1 MTLLVRALALAGA
14 LLAFPLAAAVPPNVE
29 HVETYRGVSQYRLK
43 SNGMTILLA
52 RDTTS
57 PVFTFMV
64 VYHVGS
70 RNEAPGNT
78 GSAHLLEH
86 MIFNKSTENFGRAKG
101 HKTFQEVL
109 FAAGADYVST
119 NMTTWYDRMNGF
131 STLPADKLDLAMK
144 IEADRLGRGLILESE
159 RQSEM
164 SVVRN
169 EYEIGENNAGQALYK
184 ATVAAAIQAHPYHWN
199 TIGYRSDIE
208 GVTTEKLR
216 EHYRTFFWPNNA
228 EAILV
233 GDFEPD
239 KALATFDREF
249 GAFPRSTHEIPK
261 VITVEPPQQGER
273 RVVVRRP
280 GTLNLEM
287 LAYMRPAA
295 EHPDFMATE
304 VLGKILAEGVNSRL
318 HQALVETGLATSV
331 SALNFEL
338 RDPFPLILSVTLAPG
353 KGHREVEDATKA
365 ALARVLQDGVSNEE
379 LRRAQQQIE
388 VATTRSRDGTYNF
401 ASSLGEAVASTNWKW
416 FLNYVDV
423 AKRVT
428 AADVQ
433 RVAAYLAPENAT
445 VGWFIPGAAPTA
457 TELRSTA
464 TTAAVQTVSTE
475 SPPPAAKAGEHK
487 TFAQRTVR
495 KVLSNGLTLDVIE
508 NHSVPTVAIRGLV
521 FAGENAAPPEQRALP
536 ALAARMLW
544 RGTSSRTKEDI
555 AKVLDDVGAQRGYDA
570 RLGETSV
577 EASGLAR
584 DLELI
589 LGILAEEM
597 RSPAFRADELPKA
610 KDELENEY
618 RNAADQTSA
627 RAVQRLAQMVYSPQ
641 HPYYNAGFEA
651 KLASLRSISPED
663 LAKFHRAHFNG
674 AGTILAIS
682 GDVEAARVVALVE
695 KLFGSLPR
703 GERPALASLPRAVP
717 TDHPSR
723 ETVTLRGK
731 ANMNI
736 VMGSASGLRRTDP
749 DYDAALIAN
758 AALGQSAVSSRLGN
772 RVRDAE
778 GLSYSLYSR
787 FTSSEELDGLWLVN
801 VNVAPQNLAKAMRS
815 TRDELEKFAR
825 EGITD
830 AEVEVQK
837 SYFAGYFQVQLGSN
851 AGIANALV
859 NAERY
864 GFGPSYLDTYPAR
877 MRAVTTAQANA
888 AMRRHFVPDRLNLIV
903 AGDLDNL
910 PD

>member
-1 MTLLVRALALAGA
+1 
-14 LLAFPLAAAVPPNVE
+14 
-29 HVETYRGVSQYRLK
+29 
-43 SNGMTILLA
+43 
-52 RDTTS
+52 
-57 PVFTFMV
+57 
-64 VYHVGS
+64 
-70 RNEAPGNT
+70 
-78 GSAHLLEH
+78 
-86 MIFNKSTENFGRAKG
+86 
-101 HKTFQEVL
+101 
-109 FAAGADYVST
+109 
-119 NMTTWYDRMNGF
+119 MNGY
-131 STLPADKLDLAMK
+131 STLPADKLELAMK
-144 IEADRLGRGLILESE
+144 IEADRLGRGLILDSE

-169 EYEIGENNAGQALYK
+169 EYEIGENNATQALYK
-184 ATVAAAIQAHPYHWN
+184 ATVAAAIQAHPYHWS

-233 GDFEPD
+233 GDFDVD

-249 GAFPRSTHEIPK
+249 GAFPRSPHEIPK

-318 HQALVETGLATSV
+318 HQALIETGLATSV

-353 KGHREVEDATKA
+353 KGHREVEDAAKA
-365 ALARVLQDGVSNEE
+365 ALVRVVQEGVTNEE
-379 LRRAQQQIE
+379 VRRAQQQIE

-416 FLNYVDV
+416 FLNYVDI

-433 RVAAYLAPENAT
+433 RVAAYLTPENAT
-445 VGWFIPGAAPTA
+445 IGWFIPGVAPA
-457 TELRSTA
+457 PPELRTPV
-464 TTAAVQTVSTE
+464 TAAQVLSTE
-475 SPPPAAKAGEHK
+475 APPSQAKAGEHK
-487 TFAQRTVR
+487 TFAQRTLR
-495 KVLSNGLTLDVIE
+495 KVLANGLTLDVIE
-508 NHSVPTVAIRGLV
+508 NHAVPTVAIRGLV
-521 FAGENAAPPEQRALP
+521 FAGDNTAPPEQRALP

-544 RGTSSRTKEDI
+544 RGTSSRTKEEI
-555 AKVLDDVGAQRGYDA
+555 AKVLDDAGAQRGYESQ
-570 RLGETSV
+570 LGEISMV
-577 EASGLAR
+577 ASGLSK

-589 LGILAEEM
+589 LGILSEET

-610 KDELENEY
+610 RDELENEY
-618 RNAADQTSA
+618 RSAADQTSA
-627 RAVQRLAQMVYSPQ
+627 RALQRLAQLVYSPQ
-641 HPYYNAGFEA
+641 HPYYNASFEA
-651 KLASLRSISPED
+651 KLASLRAIAPED
-663 LAKFHRAHFNG
+663 LAKFHRAHFTG
-674 AGTILAIS
+674 AGTILAIA
-682 GDVEAARVVALVE
+682 GDVDAARVVALVE
-695 KLFGSLPR
+695 KLFGGLPR
-703 GERPALASLPRAVP
+703 GERPDFASISRTAPAERPA
-717 TDHPSR
+717 R

-736 VMGSASGLRRTDP
+736 VMGSASGLRRTDE

-772 RVRDAE
+772 RVRDTE
-778 GLSYSLYSR
+778 GLSYFLYSR

-801 VNVAPQNLAKAMRS
+801 VNVAPQNVAKAMRS
-815 TRDELEKFAR
+815 TRDELEKFSR

-888 AMRRHFVPDRLNLIV
+888 AMRKHFAPDRLNVIV
-903 AGDLDNL
+903 AGDLDTL